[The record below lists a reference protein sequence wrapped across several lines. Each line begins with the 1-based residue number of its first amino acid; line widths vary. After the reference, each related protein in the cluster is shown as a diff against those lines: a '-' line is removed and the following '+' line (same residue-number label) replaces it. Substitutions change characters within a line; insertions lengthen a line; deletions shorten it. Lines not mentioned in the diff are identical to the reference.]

1 MSDAD
6 AARPDAVDD
15 HRDAAPLEGHETPGW
30 APLTLVAFV
39 GLVICT
45 NVANAVWA
53 RWIADRP
60 ELVLALSSRN
70 RYLALALTAG
80 VAVPAYV
87 AIASA
92 RIAAAFVVCHLIG
105 RAYADRALGWF
116 RRYLGFGAEAE
127 RTFDQGFERAEWAL
141 IPFFA
146 GSNVVAVLS
155 GVRRT
160 PLAKLAALLAV
171 GIAGRLALMWWLA
184 RTFESQLLDVLDVV
198 TRYQWWVVAASIAM
212 VVAVNAR
219 NLRR

>member
-6 AARPDAVDD
+6 AARPDAAAA
-15 HRDAAPLEGHETPGW
+15 RDEAPLEGHETPAW

-39 GLVICT
+39 GLVVCT

-53 RWIADRP
+53 GWIADRP

-80 VAVPAYV
+80 VAIPAYV
-87 AIASA
+87 VIASV

-105 RAYADRALGWF
+105 RAYADRAIGWF
-116 RRYLGFGAEAE
+116 ERYLGLNHEAQ
-127 RTFDQGFERAEWAL
+127 RTFDRGFERAEWAL

-160 PLAKLAALLAV
+160 PFAKLAALLAI

-198 TRYQWWVVAASIAM
+198 TRYQWWIVAASIVL